1 MSASRVATAV
11 TMNAEGIKFGVQQAN
26 DSLKKLVNVA
36 KQSDNSLKT
45 LKFIS
50 VWRAAFDTLGF
61 VFKTI
66 TSTFNKLV
74 RAVSNPIAEL
84 PFVNVMKQFIDKT
97 VEAAEA
103 QRNLAISLGISME
116 EFAGLRLAAETTG
129 ISLNQ
134 LYEPIAKLPRKLD
147 DALRGL
153 SDALG
158 TFQRL
163 PGLNLDEMGSKKPF
177 EIFTEVID
185 SINKI
190 PNIGERFAVIN
201 KIFEESGLKFRQFFA
216 TGSSGLKELINLAKE
231 LDLIPSNDDLAKI
244 RAVKKEMIII
254 GQQWEAISRDV
265 LIEISPELIAFLKT
279 VRDYLADPKF
289 KENLVNTIKEA
300 FLNFAKGFIKF
311 IDAVVKIADILG
323 GLYDWFMKENKVEK
337 QVNRAAGG
345 AVAGMGAG
353 GFAPIVL
360 PAKLA
365 LNKAEKVDEKPEQSI
380 AKGIGGL
387 IDFFTG
393 KAFTGKLEES
403 RKAVEEAINKQRE
416 VLENAQNLGG
426 DVARAADAAGK
437 FIEKITYSAASNAAS
452 GAAPGKLSAADA
464 TTQAGV
470 ELMLKSLD
478 DGYKE
483 TKEVTMLK
491 KIEKVL
497 QKIEKKADAPAVNLQ
512 GAA

>member
-1 MSASRVATAV
+1 MSASVVSTAV
-11 TMNAEGIKFGVQQAN
+11 TMNAESIKFGVQQAN
-26 DSLKKLVNVA
+26 NSLQKLVTVS
-36 KQSDNSLKT
+36 KQADNSLKT
-45 LKFIS
+45 LKFLA
-50 VWRAAFDTLGF
+50 VWRAAFDVAGF
-61 VFKTI
+61 AIKTVMG
-66 TSTFNKLV
+66 TFNKLV
-74 RAVSNPIAEL
+74 RAITNPIGEL
-84 PFVNVMKQFIDKT
+84 PFVNSMKQFIDKT
-97 VEAAEA
+97 VEAAEV
-103 QRNLAISLGISME
+103 QRNLATALGITME
-116 EFAGLRLAAETTG
+116 QFAGLRLAAETTG

-134 LYEPIAKLPRKLD
+134 LYEPISKLPRKID

-153 SDALG
+153 SDALT

-163 PGLNLDEMGSKKPF
+163 PGVDLDELGSMKPYQQ
-177 EIFTEVID
+177 FTTVID
-185 SINKI
+185 AINKM

-216 TGSSGLKELINLAKE
+216 TGSAGLKELVQLAKQ
-231 LDLIPSNDDLAKI
+231 LDIIPSEDDLAKI
-244 RAVKKEMIII
+244 RAVKQEMIII
-254 GQQWEAISRDV
+254 GQQWEAIARDV

-279 VRDYLADPKF
+279 VRDYLSDPKF
-289 KENLVNTIKEA
+289 RQNLVYGIKEA
-300 FLNFAKGFIKF
+300 FLNFAKGFMKF

-323 GLYDWFMKENKVEK
+323 GLYDWFMRENKVEK
-337 QVNRAAGG
+337 QVNKATGV
-345 AVAGMGAG
+345 AVSGMGAG

-365 LNKAEKVDEKPEQSI
+365 LNQPQKAPGAEADQQSL

-387 IDFFTG
+387 IDILTGADFTEQVN
-393 KAFTGKLEES
+393 KNK
-403 RKAVEEAINKQRE
+403 KAVADAIEKQRQI
-416 VLENAQNLGG
+416 LKNAQDLSG
-426 DVARAADAAGK
+426 DAAREAGK
-437 FIEKITYSAASNAAS
+437 FIDKITYSAASNAAS

-497 QKIEKKADAPAVNLQ
+497 QKIEKKADAPPVNLQ